1 MAGKK
6 ATDWI
11 VTHDC
16 TKGVDAM
23 AMECRRCGVKQR
35 FALPLNVNIWLAAA
49 KVFQRQHAKCKE
61 DGK

>member
-11 VTHDC
+11 VAHDC

-23 AMECRRCGVKQR
+23 AMELEKM
-35 FALPLNVNIWLAAA
+35 P
-49 KVFQRQHAKCKE
+49 
-61 DGK
+61 